1 MLQIDFKLRP
11 LQRISMPF
19 PRLNS
24 ISLEKS
30 ISSLREITK
39 RNEQTGEGKALSP
52 IIAKLKES
60 FINNLKTNSEHQS
73 FESVTAS
80 ENPQRAM
87 VLLSIYL
94 EYFDRQDAGWL
105 PKFED
110 NIAYSILG
118 SHGANLS
125 PIPRNQLTILFFTQ
139 FNHLPALNQICA
151 LLIESYHSIEG
162 AMSPKD
168 RILRDNAEVIF
179 SMDGPQRVADAA
191 NSGESILELIERFA
205 IRAEGPKDQFAARL
219 KECFLLQKIQK
230 SKIGEGEEIL
240 NEIKL
245 ARKSPYQAGML
256 LGAAALKIMTQKVLR
271 SGGAWGAWADW
282 MLELGC
288 DPNRIRSNE
297 FPTWWGAWHPTREEL
312 ECAQRGL
319 RSRTLEYFIK
329 ALEDSL
335 REIGKHDQFESRA
348 RFLRWL
354 DATDKI
360 QDFKLILTSVH
371 FQSLP
376 KSHRTDNTSVKKF
389 TNTNRN
395 GASIIVLKC
404 TEGLWISE
412 GTHSYAIRV
421 FKNTLPIR
429 DVFLDNR
436 NFTYAEF
443 INGTMHK
450 DICKKIGIWETHL
463 GEWDK
468 RLIRNIRSKYNV
480 EWYLPNY

>member
-1 MLQIDFKLRP
+1 
-11 LQRISMPF
+11 MPS
-19 PRLNS
+19 PRLIN
-24 ISLEKS
+24 ISLEKP
-30 ISSLREITK
+30 ICSLREFTK
-39 RNEQTGEGKALSP
+39 RNEMNGEGKAFSP
-52 IIAKLKES
+52 IISKLKES
-60 FINNLKTNSEHQS
+60 FINNLKKRSKNQS
-73 FESVTAS
+73 FESATAS
-80 ENPQRAM
+80 ENPQRTM

-94 EYFDRQDAGWL
+94 EYFDKHDADWL
-105 PKFED
+105 PKFND

-151 LLIESYHSIEG
+151 RLIESYQSIG
-162 AMSPKD
+162 GSMSRKD
-168 RILRDNAEVIF
+168 RILRDNAEIIF
-179 SMDGPQRVADAA
+179 SMDGPQRVANAA
-191 NSGESILELIERFA
+191 KSGESILELIERFA

-219 KECFLLQKIQK
+219 KECFLLQKIQN
-230 SKIGEGEEIL
+230 SKIGEGEKIL

-282 MLELGC
+282 MLEIGC

-297 FPTWWGAWHPTREEL
+297 FPTWWGSWHPTREEL

-319 RSRTLEYFIK
+319 RSRTLEYFIR

-335 REIGKHDQFESRA
+335 REIDRYDQFESRA

-360 QDFKLILTSVH
+360 EDFKLILTSVH
-371 FQSLP
+371 FESLP
-376 KSHRTDNTSVKKF
+376 KAHREDNISVKKF
-389 TNTNRN
+389 SNANRN

-404 TEGLWISE
+404 TEGIWISE
-412 GTHSYAIRV
+412 GTHSYAIRI

-429 DVFLDNR
+429 NIFSDSR
-436 NFTYAEF
+436 TFTYAEF
-443 INGTMHK
+443 ISGTMHK
-450 DICKKIGIWETHL
+450 DICEKIGIWETHL
-463 GEWDK
+463 GDWVN
-468 RLIRNIRSKYNV
+468 RLIRKIRSKYDV
-480 EWYLPNY
+480 EWYLHNY

>member
-1 MLQIDFKLRP
+1 
-11 LQRISMPF
+11 MPF

-24 ISLEKS
+24 ISLEKP
-30 ISSLREITK
+30 ICSLREITK
-39 RNEQTGEGKALSP
+39 RNEKTGEGKAFSP

-60 FINNLKTNSEHQS
+60 FINNLKTRLEDQP

-80 ENPQRAM
+80 ENPQRTM

-94 EYFDRQDAGWL
+94 EYFDKHDSDWL
-105 PKFED
+105 PKFND

-118 SHGANLS
+118 SHGSNLS
-125 PIPRNQLTILFFTQ
+125 PVPRNQLTILFFTH
-139 FNHLPALNQICA
+139 FNRLPALNQICA
-151 LLIESYHSIEG
+151 RLIESYQSIEG
-162 AMSPKD
+162 SMSRKD
-168 RILRDNAEVIF
+168 RALLDNADLIF
-179 SMDGPQRVADAA
+179 SLNGPQSVADAA
-191 NSGESILELIERFA
+191 NSGESILELMQRFA
-205 IRAEGPKDQFAARL
+205 IRLEGQFAARL
-219 KECFLLQKIQK
+219 KECFLLQKIQN
-230 SKIGEGEEIL
+230 SKVGEGEEIL

-245 ARKSPYQAGML
+245 VRDSPYQSGML
-256 LGAAALKIMTQKVLR
+256 LGAAALKIMTQKVLK
-271 SGGAWGAWADW
+271 SGGAWGVWADW
-282 MLELGC
+282 MLEIGC

-297 FPTWWGAWHPTREEL
+297 FPIWWGAWHPTREEL

-335 REIGKHDQFESRA
+335 REIGKCDQFESRA

-360 QDFKLILTSVH
+360 EDFKLILTSVH
-371 FQSLP
+371 FESLP
-376 KSHRTDNTSVKKF
+376 KAHRKDNTSIKRF

-404 TEGLWISE
+404 TDGVWLSE

-429 DVFLDNR
+429 DVFSENR

-443 INGTMHK
+443 ISGTMHK
-450 DICKKIGIWETHL
+450 DICEKIGIWETHL
-463 GEWDK
+463 GDWVN
-468 RLIRNIRSKYNV
+468 RLIKKIRFKYNV
-480 EWYLPNY
+480 EWYLHNY